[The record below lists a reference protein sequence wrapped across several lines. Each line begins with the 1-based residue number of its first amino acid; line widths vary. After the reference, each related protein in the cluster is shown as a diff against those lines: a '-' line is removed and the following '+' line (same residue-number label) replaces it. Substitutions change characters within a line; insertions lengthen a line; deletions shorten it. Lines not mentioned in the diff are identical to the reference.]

1 MITAKEARSLYYK
14 HKNYVKE
21 AEDFV
26 WRLGE
31 MITDLS
37 HNGKCFAEIEMPTNN
52 IIAEIVI
59 KALNENGYK
68 WVTKIVDDKVIVQI
82 GW

>member
-1 MITAKEARSLYYK
+1 MITAKEARALYYK
-14 HKNYVKE
+14 HKNYVQE
-21 AEDFV
+21 ANDFV

-37 HNGKCFAEIEMPTNN
+37 HNGKCCAEIEMPTNN

-68 WVTKIVDDKVIVQI
+68 WVTKIVNEKVIVQI

>member
-1 MITAKEARSLYYK
+1 MITAKEARDLYYK
-14 HKNYVKE
+14 HKNYVRE
-21 AEDFV
+21 ANDFI

-37 HNGKCFAEIEMPTNN
+37 HNGKCHAEIEMPTNN

-68 WVTKIVDDKVIVQI
+68 WVTKIVNDKVIVQI

>member
-1 MITAKEARSLYYK
+1 
-14 HKNYVKE
+14 
-21 AEDFV
+21 
-26 WRLGE
+26 

-37 HNGKCFAEIEMPTNN
+37 HNGKCCAEIEMPTNN

-68 WVTKIVDDKVIVQI
+68 WVTKIVNEKVIVQI